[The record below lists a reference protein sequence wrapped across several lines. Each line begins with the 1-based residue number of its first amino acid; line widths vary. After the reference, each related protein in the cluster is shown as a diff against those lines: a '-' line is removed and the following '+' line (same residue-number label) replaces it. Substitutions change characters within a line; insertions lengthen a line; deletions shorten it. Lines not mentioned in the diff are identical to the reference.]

1 MKNQLINRINK
12 NYVKKGYCVVDLVNT
27 KTLKKLRSSLEN
39 EISML
44 VKSNK
49 KVDLKNYHKIID
61 DKIHE
66 KVQWHLCNYFR
77 KKKFCHTIASEQIDL
92 LRQII
97 GTDLLVQRDPF
108 LRIAR
113 PGKETDNIGF
123 HRDTVYG
130 QSPYEISILI
140 TLVDLNPKECLK
152 YLPYSHLKSD
162 RKFKFLEL
170 ETSSVQKGSKKHKLG
185 FPYSPKIPKI
195 KSTDFNSPS
204 LKFGQAII
212 FSPSIV
218 HGQKINQG
226 KSTRFSFDF
235 RVVNKFAPINIQTK
249 TNRGYETL
257 TESGIQIVAEK
268 FLRINK

>member
-1 MKNQLINRINK
+1 MKIQSIDKINR
-12 NYVKKGYCVVDLVNT
+12 NYIKKGYCVVDLVNT
-27 KTLKKLRSSLEN
+27 KTLKELRFSLEK
-39 EISML
+39 EISIL
-44 VKSNK
+44 TK
-49 KVDLKNYHKIID
+49 KKKFNLENYHKFID

-77 KKKFCHTIASEQIDL
+77 KHKFCHKIALEQIDL
-92 LRQII
+92 LRQIV
-97 GTDLLVQRDPF
+97 GTDLLVQKDPF

-113 PGKETDNIGF
+113 PNKENDNIGF

-140 TLVDLNPKECLK
+140 TLVDLNAKECLK
-152 YLPYSHLKSD
+152 YLPRSHLKSD
-162 RKFKFLEL
+162 KKFHFLESVN
-170 ETSSVQKGSKKHKLG
+170 SSVQKGSKKHKLG

-195 KSTDFNSPS
+195 KLSDFNSPS
-204 LKFGQAII
+204 LQFGQAVI

-218 HGQKINQG
+218 HGQKINKG
-226 KSTRFSFDF
+226 KNTRFSFDF

-249 TNRGYETL
+249 SNRGYEVL
-257 TESGIQIVAEK
+257 TQSGIQIVAEK

>member
-1 MKNQLINRINK
+1 MKIQSIDKINQ
-12 NYVKKGYCVVDLVNT
+12 NYIKKGYCVVDLVNT
-27 KTLKKLRSSLEN
+27 KTLKALRFSLEK
-39 EISML
+39 EISIFI
-44 VKSNK
+44 K
-49 KVDLKNYHKIID
+49 KKANLESYHKIID

-77 KKKFCHTIASEQIDL
+77 KNKFCHKIALEQIDL
-92 LRQII
+92 LRQIV
-97 GTDLLVQRDPF
+97 GTDLLVQKDPF

-113 PGKETDNIGF
+113 PNKENDNIGF

-140 TLVDLNPKECLK
+140 TLVDLNTKECLK
-152 YLPYSHLKSD
+152 YLPRSHLKSD
-162 RKFKFLEL
+162 KKFQFLESVN
-170 ETSSVQKGSKKHKLG
+170 SSVQKGSKKHKLG

-195 KSTDFNSPS
+195 KSEDFDSPS

-218 HGQKINQG
+218 HGQKINKG
-226 KSTRFSFDF
+226 KNTRFSFDF

-249 TNRGYETL
+249 SNRGYEVL
-257 TESGIQIVAEK
+257 TQSGIQIVAEK